1 MSVVSANNNALSNIT
16 ALPSSISGGS
26 MNLISTQT
34 ASSSATLDFTSGI
47 DSTYKE
53 YVFKYINIHPQTDDV
68 FFEVNFRDGSTA
80 YDASKTTTSFFAYHN
95 EAGNDQSLAYKA
107 SRDLANATGVQTL
120 SFDSVGNG
128 NDESSCGELFLF
140 SPSSTTFV
148 KHFIARTQIYH
159 DGDYTFD
166 NHLAGY
172 CNTTAAIDGV
182 QFKMSSGNID
192 SGVIKLYGIS

>member
-182 QFKMSSGNID
+182 QFKMSSGDID